1 MRIANDCLVSIRFT
15 LTNDAGQVLDSSPE
29 GKPLVYLHGAEGI
42 LPALERELTG
52 KEAGDRFDLTITPES
67 GFGTR
72 QPALVEVLPRSVLQ
86 DADQLAIGRWVT
98 RSDETG
104 AQASYCVT
112 AFDADT
118 VTLDGNHPL
127 AGMTLRFEGVV
138 VDVREGSAEDLPG
151 YQA

>member
-1 MRIANDCLVSIRFT
+1 MRIANDCLVSIQFR

-52 KEAGDRFDLTITPES
+52 KVAGDQFDLTITPET
-67 GFGTR
+67 GFGDREPT
-72 QPALVEVLPRSVLQ
+72 LVEVLPRSVLQ
-86 DADQLAIGRWVT
+86 DAEQLAIGRWVT
-98 RSDETG
+98 RSDASG
-104 AQASYCVT
+104 AQASYCVM

-138 VDVREGSAEDLPG
+138 VDVREGSAEDLAR
-151 YQA
+151 YQS